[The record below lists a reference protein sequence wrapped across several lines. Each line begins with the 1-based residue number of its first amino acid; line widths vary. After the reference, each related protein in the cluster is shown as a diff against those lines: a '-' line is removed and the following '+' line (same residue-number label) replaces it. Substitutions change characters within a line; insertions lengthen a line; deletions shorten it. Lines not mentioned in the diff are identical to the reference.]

1 MENERTE
8 AEILAS
14 ENEQLRKKIEELQR
28 ENDYLVSEI
37 KNCHSDIEKQIAVM
51 TAVKKDLRRYE
62 VQLNSLKTEN
72 AEFKNK
78 FAKLENN
85 PIGRYALKIYRWL
98 KEMKRRRG

>member
-1 MENERTE
+1 MKNERTE
-8 AEILAS
+8 TEILAN
-14 ENEQLRKKIEELQR
+14 ENEQLRNKIEELKK
-28 ENDYLVSEI
+28 ENNYLVSEI
-37 KNCHSDIEKQIAVM
+37 RNCYSDLEKQIAVM

-85 PIGRYALKIYRWL
+85 PIGKFALKIYRWL